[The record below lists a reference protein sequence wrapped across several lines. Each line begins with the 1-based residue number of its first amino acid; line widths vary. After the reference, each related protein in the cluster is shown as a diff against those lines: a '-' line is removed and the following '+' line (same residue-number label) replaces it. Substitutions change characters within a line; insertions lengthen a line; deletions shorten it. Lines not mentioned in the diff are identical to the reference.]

1 MTAFT
6 DPLPLRTT
14 AAWAGFR
21 AVRVIPHRY
30 GATAGELIQY
40 DQARQLFVW
49 ADHAVQTIDRVTV
62 DEINASGWRWYNGA
76 DSTGKPCAFVE
87 FTQPVDAG
95 AIPRASG
102 RGKLHRD
109 TGRLITNPALI
120 LADVLIT
127 IAGMDYADTDLDD
140 FRAECDRL
148 GIIAAGSISE
158 AATVQT
164 TLAGICAGVGAAF
177 GVDVHG
183 LARVFPGGALDS
195 YVAATIAPP
204 IEINAACALESL
216 ATELAVDYAYA
227 DGQPTAS
234 ITIDAP
240 DQVATYGRRPLRVTA
255 GWVGNSRVAYDL
267 AVRILQ
273 WRSRPRWSLSATGLV
288 ARIRPGQTVAV
299 NHPHAGFTGS
309 ALVRS
314 STYDILTGR
323 SAIELDYAVGQLP
336 RVRLIQTSSQHQD
349 SQYAGATIQTQGS
362 ERIITITDQ
371 AGKPI
376 ANARVV
382 LDGVTARY
390 SDAGGRVSF
399 PVSLMPRGP
408 HTLDITAGDTSLTV
422 DVIVP

>member
-1 MTAFT
+1 MTAFV
-6 DPLPLRTT
+6 DLLPLRTT

-30 GATAGELIQY
+30 GDTAGELIQY

-49 ADHAVQTIDRVTV
+49 ADHAVEAIDSVTV
-62 DEINASGWRWYNGA
+62 DGQNATGWRWYNGA
-76 DSTGKPCAFVE
+76 DSTGRPCAFVE

-95 AIPRASG
+95 ATPRAAG
-102 RGKLHRD
+102 RGKIHRA
-109 TGRLITNPALI
+109 TGRLITNPALV
-120 LADVLIT
+120 LADVLIG
-127 IAGMDYADTDLDD
+127 IAGMDYADADLDD

-148 GIIAAGSISE
+148 GIIAAGSITE
-158 AATVQT
+158 AKTVQT
-164 TLAGICAGVGAAF
+164 TLSEICAGVGAAF
-177 GVDVHG
+177 GVDMPG
-183 LARVFPGGALDS
+183 LARVFPGGALDA
-195 YVAATIAPP
+195 YAVATVDSTV
-204 IEINAACALESL
+204 EINSVAGLESI
-216 ATELAVDYAYA
+216 ATEIAVDYALQ

-267 AVRILQ
+267 AVRMLQ
-273 WRSRPRWSLSATGLV
+273 WRSLPRWSLSATGLV

-362 ERIITITDQ
+362 ERIITITDS
-371 AGKPI
+371 AGKPL
-376 ANARVV
+376 ANAQVV
-382 LDGVTARY
+382 LDGVTIRY

-399 PVSLMPRGP
+399 PVSLMARGP
-408 HTLDITAGDTSLTV
+408 HTLDITTGDTRLTV